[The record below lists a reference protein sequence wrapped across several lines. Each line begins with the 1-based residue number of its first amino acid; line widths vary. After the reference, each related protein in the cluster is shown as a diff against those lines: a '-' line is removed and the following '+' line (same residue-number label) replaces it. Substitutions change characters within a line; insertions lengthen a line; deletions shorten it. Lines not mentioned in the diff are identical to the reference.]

1 MDNRSLVKT
10 TYMPSILVSICTL
23 LLISITVATADGPP
37 PAPVVVAKAK
47 QEVIAP
53 TRWVFGSV
61 FSRNQANIAAE
72 VTGRLLNVAEVG
84 EAVKK
89 GDVLAQIDASV
100 TRLQFEELN
109 AQIKSE
115 KARLTFLDSEV
126 ERLQRLAA
134 TNHAAKTQL
143 EQTQSDRDA
152 TQGSLA
158 AARSRLAQAQDRV
171 QRSEIKAP
179 FSGTVAQRLMEV
191 GEWASSGDAIVELID
206 ISNLEIRARIP
217 LPSMAFINSESVLRA
232 TSANSEVQ
240 ASYRS
245 LVPVGDTASRL
256 ADLRLSFSNTNWRP
270 GQSVR
275 VAVPVGEARP
285 VLVVPRDALVLR
297 SDATRV
303 YRVNAEG
310 VAEAVEVVLGDAEG
324 DWIEVSGEIEIGDQ
338 IITRGAERLRPGQT
352 VRIIDQS

>member
-1 MDNRSLVKT
+1 MLAGIH
-10 TYMPSILVSICTL
+10 M
-23 LLISITVATADGPP
+23 LLISFMSLAADGPP
-37 PAPVVVAKAK
+37 PAPVVVAEAK

-61 FSRNQANIAAE
+61 FSRYQADIAAE
-72 VTGRLLNVAEVG
+72 VTGRLLNVVEVG
-84 EAVKK
+84 DVVKK
-89 GDVLAQIDASV
+89 GDTLARIDASV
-100 TRLQFEELN
+100 TRLQFEELR

-115 KARLTFLDSEV
+115 QARLNFLSSEV

-171 QRSEIKAP
+171 ERSEIKAP
-179 FSGTVAQRLMEV
+179 FSGTVAQRLMEA
-191 GEWASSGDAIVELID
+191 GEWADSGEAIVELID
-206 ISNLEIRARIP
+206 IRNLEIRARIP
-217 LPSMAFINSESVLRA
+217 LSSMPYISKESVLRA
-232 TSANSEVQ
+232 KSASEEAQ
-240 ASYRS
+240 ANYRS

-256 ADLRLSFSNTNWRP
+256 ADLRLSFDNTSWRP

-297 SDATRV
+297 SNSTQV
-303 YRVNAEG
+303 FRVNGEG
-310 VAEAVEVVLGDAEG
+310 IAEAIDVIPGDAEG
-324 DWIEVSGEIEIGDQ
+324 DWIEVQGDIGMGDKV
-338 IITRGAERLRPGQT
+338 IVRGAERLRPGQA
-352 VRIIDQS
+352 VKIISQS